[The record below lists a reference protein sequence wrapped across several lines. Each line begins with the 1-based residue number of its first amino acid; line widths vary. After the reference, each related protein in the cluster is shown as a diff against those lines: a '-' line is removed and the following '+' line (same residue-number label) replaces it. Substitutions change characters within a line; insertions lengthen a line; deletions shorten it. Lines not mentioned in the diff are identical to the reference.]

1 MACNCFCPFVHRTS
15 AISAA
20 GLLTV
25 TNATNVGNFDPF
37 CLIVTIDPDAVITGA
52 PVATTVT
59 INGAAVPIIDKWG
72 YPITTDILG
81 VCRTK
86 YKGRYIDS
94 DTPHVTLTDVCGKRT
109 ATVTTANESAGE

>member
-1 MACNCFCPFVHRTS
+1 MACICNCPFVHRTS

-59 INGAAVPIIDKWG
+59 INGAAVPIVDKWG
-72 YPITTDILG
+72 YPVTTDILG

-86 YKGRYIDS
+86 YKGRYIEN
-94 DTPHVTLTDVCGKRT
+94 DTPHVTLTDVNGNR
-109 ATVTTANESAGE
+109 TVTTAATTDGGE